1 MLKILIVNLVISLGV
16 GGLSSILTRDSM
28 DIYSTITLP
37 PFAPPSSLFPI
48 MWTILYILMAISATI
63 IYRKSSSA
71 KSLVIYAVQLLVNF
85 IWPLIFFDGRMLFA
99 SFLWLMLLWIL
110 VLWMTVEFYKVDHIA
125 AYLQIP
131 YILWLTFAAVL
142 NWSIFSL
149 NSGNI

>member
-1 MLKILIVNLVISLGV
+1 MLKTLIVNLVISLGV

-85 IWPLIFFDGRMLFA
+85 IWPLIFFDGRMFFV
-99 SFLWLMLLWIL
+99 SFLWLILLWIL

-149 NSGNI
+149 NSRNI

>member
-1 MLKILIVNLVISLGV
+1 MLKTLIVNLVISLGV

-85 IWPLIFFDGRMLFA
+85 IWPLIFFDGRMFFV
-99 SFLWLMLLWIL
+99 SFLWLILLWIL

>member
-1 MLKILIVNLVISLGV
+1 MLKTLIVNLVISLGV

-71 KSLVIYAVQLLVNF
+71 KSLVIYA
-85 IWPLIFFDGRMLFA
+85 PLDFSFVDDSGILQSGPHRSLSSNTLYPLAYVCRRFELEHFFA
-99 SFLWLMLLWIL
+99 
-110 VLWMTVEFYKVDHIA
+110 
-125 AYLQIP
+125 
-131 YILWLTFAAVL
+131 
-142 NWSIFSL
+142 
-149 NSGNI
+149 